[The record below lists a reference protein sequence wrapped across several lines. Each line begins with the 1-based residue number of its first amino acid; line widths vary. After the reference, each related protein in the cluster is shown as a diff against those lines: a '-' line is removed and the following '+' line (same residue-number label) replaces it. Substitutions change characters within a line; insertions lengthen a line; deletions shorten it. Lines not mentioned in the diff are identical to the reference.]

1 MYGNYKRFPSGLK
14 NAQDFGLLS
23 ADLRQKVSS
32 VAARLNL
39 PIVEALQKAFVENVV
54 FHKRCITEYG
64 PNQKVKLEEH
74 PGNFVD
80 YCFFC
85 DDGNGTLLSCR
96 SKNLDKNVSEWAENL
111 QDSKLL
117 AKLSEGDL
125 TTTEAKYHK
134 KCLIELYNRVKS
146 KRNDE
151 KSEKE
156 LLTIVEGIE
165 WTIFLSIGGSP
176 IFFSIVHSLCFS
188 KSSIHSA
195 THSVS
200 V

>member
-1 MYGNYKRFPSGLK
+1 M
-14 NAQDFGLLS
+14 
-23 ADLRQKVSS
+23 
-32 VAARLNL
+32 
-39 PIVEALQKAFVENVV
+39 
-54 FHKRCITEYG
+54 
-64 PNQKVKLEEH
+64 
-74 PGNFVD
+74 
-80 YCFFC
+80 
-85 DDGNGTLLSCR
+85 
-96 SKNLDKNVSEWAENL
+96 DKNVSEWAENL

-176 IFFSIVHSLCFS
+176 ICFSIVHSLCFS